1 MYLFLKV
8 LSFILRTVPTFLNKF
23 TYKCFYNLLFHILK
37 LRRKVVLDNLKKAF
51 PEKSQDWY
59 HKMTSQCYKFYAEDF
74 LEFLSFPRYFDDE
87 KIQFNNL
94 EVLDEALEENRGVL
108 FVSGHFGS
116 FDKLFYSLSH
126 KGYPLCGVA
135 YKQNDS
141 AADKFFKQIREKY
154 MQRQLYKGGSG
165 IDLKS
170 ALKNNEILILL
181 SDQDAR
187 EKGKFVNFFDIS
199 SSTPSGAA
207 ILHKRIGAPIVFFS
221 ITKCAHKYIVD
232 FTKINASGTLSAHE
246 VVQEYTLAL
255 EKTIKQ
261 NPEQYFWFH
270 KRWKTGPK
278 VI

>member
-1 MYLFLKV
+1 
-8 LSFILRTVPTFLNKF
+8 
-23 TYKCFYNLLFHILK
+23 
-37 LRRKVVLDNLKKAF
+37 
-51 PEKSQDWY
+51 
-59 HKMTSQCYKFYAEDF
+59 
-74 LEFLSFPRYFDDE
+74 
-87 KIQFNNL
+87 
-94 EVLDEALEENRGVL
+94 
-108 FVSGHFGS
+108 
-116 FDKLFYSLSH
+116 
-126 KGYPLCGVA
+126 
-135 YKQNDS
+135 
-141 AADKFFKQIREKY
+141 

-221 ITKCAHKYIVD
+221 ITKGAHKYIVD

>member
-23 TYKCFYNLLFHILK
+23 TYKCFYNLLFHVLK

-59 HKMTSQCYKFYAEDF
+59 HKIASQCYKFYAEDF

-94 EVLDEALEENRGVL
+94 EVLDEVLQENRGVL

-116 FDKLFYSLSH
+116 FDKLFYSLWY

-135 YKQNDS
+135 YKQKDS
-141 AADKFFKQIREKY
+141 AADKFFKKIREKY
-154 MQRQLYKGGSG
+154 MERQLYKGGSSA
-165 IDLKS
+165 DLKS
-170 ALKNNEILILL
+170 ALKNNKILILL

-232 FTKINASGTLSAHE
+232 FTKINATATSNTHE

-255 EKTIKQ
+255 ENTIKQ

-270 KRWKTGPK
+270 KRWKTSPK